1 MAASRR
7 LDPARQLTVFPK
19 STPDGTRVPPRET
32 ESETMLV
39 VSIVQQKGG
48 VGKTTLAINL
58 AGELR
63 QRKMKVMIIDADPQ
77 ASATAWSSP
86 RKLGFDVRP
95 ELVSSGTVSQWLR
108 NVLKQQADVLI
119 IDTPAGLGPVFR
131 AAVDV
136 ADLILI
142 PCGPS
147 SLDLNSARTTLGAV
161 ANQLRNDSRS
171 HARVALVPTRVDRE
185 TPEGQQIT
193 DELDALGE
201 PVGPA
206 LSHDVYFVRAFTQG
220 VTVTTAAPASNAAG
234 EIRAVAEFVLAQ
246 LPRA

>member
-1 MAASRR
+1 M
-7 LDPARQLTVFPK
+7 F
-19 STPDGTRVPPRET
+19 
-32 ESETMLV
+32 V
-39 VSIVQQKGG
+39 VSVVQQKGG

-63 QRKMKVMIIDADPQ
+63 QRKMKVVIIDADPQ

-86 RKLGFDVRP
+86 RKLGFDVRA
-95 ELVSSGTVSQWLR
+95 ELISGGTVSQWLR
-108 NVLKQQADVLI
+108 NVLKQQSDVTVV
-119 IDTPAGLGPVFR
+119 DTPAGLGPVFR

-147 SLDLNSARTTLGAV
+147 SLDLNSARTTLTAV
-161 ANQLRNDSRS
+161 VDQLKKDSRS
-171 HARVALVPTRVDRE
+171 HAKVVLVPTRVERE
-185 TPEGQQIT
+185 TPEGQQIA
-193 DELDALGE
+193 DELGALGE
-201 PVGPA
+201 PVSPP

-246 LPRA
+246 TNRS